1 MALYP
6 ILPVIAGECLTS
18 YLNRS
23 AQWHC
28 GMGLHDFLAFVDLPR
43 AALTA
48 PGSETLDRLEGLL
61 GLPVSRLGEMTFTVD
76 GDGDRMLAGLPV
88 QFEFGDIR
96 KSKYCPK
103 CLLEDLKPDS
113 PSQGVP
119 VGRIGWQVAHIRSCP
134 VHGVALL
141 PGNIQSSPKS
151 LQMIVD
157 ITPDQKA
164 LAGIA
169 DQATAREWSGLE
181 AYVSGRLSGQAG
193 PAWLDEQP
201 IDVATRA
208 CEMLGMFLLQP
219 PMISLSR
226 LGEEDWHQ
234 AGKHGFEIAARGG
247 EAIRAAL
254 QERMDAALTG
264 DRSGGAQK
272 VFGCLYKWLQYRQ
285 DAKGKGP
292 IGEVVRE
299 LFLDHFPYELG
310 TMLFGEPVDR
320 QRVHSVYSLAKKAGI
335 TSRAVQRAA
344 ILNGLL
350 DAELGKPRSYEILDA
365 EEGEALTEMMLSAMS
380 IAELA
385 EFLGSTFKQAEDLVR
400 VGLISRMH
408 GEDGEVRSTRKTIV
422 FASAEAFL
430 EDLLAQAERVK
441 APSEGMM
448 SIDAAVDRSR
458 WPALDVFQGILSGA
472 LSRVEIVDPELKV
485 QGLLVDPVEVRDALA
500 RMKGDGRVGSFEAA
514 ALLGMRQSEFR
525 NLARLRGPDGTPYLA
540 HHVEPNTRGR
550 GVKLF
555 DIAGIEAFLRD
566 YVLLQELAAKA
577 GVGRLGVKY
586 KLDALGITP
595 INDATA
601 QGRLWYRRADIEGA
615 LG

>member
-1 MALYP
+1 
-6 ILPVIAGECLTS
+6 
-18 YLNRS
+18 
-23 AQWHC
+23 
-28 GMGLHDFLAFVDLPR
+28 
-43 AALTA
+43 
-48 PGSETLDRLEGLL
+48 
-61 GLPVSRLGEMTFTVD
+61 
-76 GDGDRMLAGLPV
+76 
-88 QFEFGDIR
+88 
-96 KSKYCPK
+96 
-103 CLLEDLKPDS
+103 
-113 PSQGVP
+113 
-119 VGRIGWQVAHIRSCP
+119 
-134 VHGVALL
+134 
-141 PGNIQSSPKS
+141 
-151 LQMIVD
+151 
-157 ITPDQKA
+157 
-164 LAGIA
+164 
-169 DQATAREWSGLE
+169 
-181 AYVSGRLSGQAG
+181 
-193 PAWLDEQP
+193 
-201 IDVATRA
+201 
-208 CEMLGMFLLQP
+208 
-219 PMISLSR
+219 
-226 LGEEDWHQ
+226 
-234 AGKHGFEIAARGG
+234 
-247 EAIRAAL
+247 
-254 QERMDAALTG
+254 
-264 DRSGGAQK
+264 
-272 VFGCLYKWLQYRQ
+272 
-285 DAKGKGP
+285 
-292 IGEVVRE
+292 
-299 LFLDHFPYELG
+299 
-310 TMLFGEPVDR
+310 
-320 QRVHSVYSLAKKAGI
+320 
-335 TSRAVQRAA
+335 
-344 ILNGLL
+344 
-350 DAELGKPRSYEILDA
+350 
-365 EEGEALTEMMLSAMS
+365 MS